1 MKEKVDIDSIVD
13 DLHAMILDGSLA
25 PGDKLPPFRK
35 LAERYGVTLPTA
47 QRAVAR
53 VQELGLIDV
62 RQGSGARVLPVL
74 EVGQLGILPIW
85 VDAIRRDP
93 EQASSLLAD
102 FLELRRAL
110 IGEILVVFP
119 GLDTAG
125 REAILGTV
133 SELASIVPRTDE
145 DYQLATALDLKI
157 VTALL
162 AAKSN
167 VAYILL
173 FNTFRTLLQEIPELQ
188 RAMYCAPAQNAL
200 AYRAV
205 FSLRESARSID
216 EVLRTVESTVRA
228 IDEMTVVRFKEQLE
242 SV

>member
-1 MKEKVDIDSIVD
+1 
-13 DLHAMILDGSLA
+13 
-25 PGDKLPPFRK
+25 
-35 LAERYGVTLPTA
+35 
-47 QRAVAR
+47 
-53 VQELGLIDV
+53 
-62 RQGSGARVLPVL
+62 
-74 EVGQLGILPIW
+74 LGILPIW

-119 GLDTAG
+119 SLDSTE
-125 REAILGTV
+125 REAILQLV
-133 SELASIVPRTDE
+133 SDLASIVARTDE
-145 DYQLATALDLKI
+145 DFQLATTLDLKI

-162 AAKSN
+162 TAKSN

-188 RAMYCAPAQNAL
+188 RAMYFAPAQNAL

-205 FSLRESARSID
+205 FSLLESARSLD
-216 EVLRTVESTVRA
+216 EVLRTVDSTVRA
-228 IDEMTVVRFKEQLE
+228 IDEVTVARFKEQLE